1 MLFRNSSI
9 DGVVVEGNNVTARN
23 EQKAAFCEKFCLFEK
38 FCPCRVL
45 GGGGGFPIG
54 RDYSR

>member
-23 EQKAAFCEKFCLFEK
+23 EQKAALCEKFCLFEK

-45 GGGGGFPIG
+45 GGGGFPIG